1 MLPDIG
7 WFWEIVTGE
16 GNNVQAG
23 NAAQLAKTSR
33 AGRVTRVIRVIR
45 LIRLIR
51 IVKLYKQAKLA
62 QKKLEDDEKKVRHE
76 ESKKQMAA
84 LNAQK
89 KKSIKKPMNYQQV
102 QSLTPQAPTQV
113 QLTVAASSM
122 GGEDLSGS
130 NDNIAN

>member
-1 MLPDIG
+1 M
-7 WFWEIVTGE
+7 
-16 GNNVQAG
+16 
-23 NAAQLAKTSR
+23 AKTSR

-62 QKKLEDDEKKVRHE
+62 QKKLEDDEKKVRYE

-89 KKSIKKPMNYQQV
+89 KKSMKKPMNYQQV
-102 QSLTPQAPTQV
+102 QALTPQAPTAQ
-113 QLTVAASSM
+113 QTVAASSM

-130 NDNIAN
+130 NDNIGN